1 MQNNRTDS
9 WINRGNGPPEFRP
22 GPVVSLPEVLAVLA
36 FIRRHLPIV
45 SLTCFAA
52 LGVATLYLVIA
63 VPTFIAKALLIVN
76 SNATLLDAAA
86 VSTVLESQIEI
97 IKSESIASAVIET
110 LGLAQ
115 DPEFA
120 TGQGS
125 GTISRLF
132 GWSKPAT
139 EVSAARYALDR
150 SRPSLSALRIL
161 SRLPSTPEI
170 PIERRRCERT
180 IFWCSSENLR
190 MTVIEALAHGATVVC
205 TPVGA
210 LPELIEYERTRLIV
224 EPGDVERLASALR
237 RLIDDPELRQRLG
250 GNGRTQHR
258 TRLAIEICAE
268 RLVAIWTEPPG
279 ER

>member
-1 MQNNRTDS
+1 MP
-9 WINRGNGPPEFRP
+9 PPEFRP
-22 GPVVSLPEVLAVLA
+22 GPVVSLAEVLAVLA
-36 FIRRHLPIV
+36 FIRRHLPII

-63 VPTFIAKALLIVN
+63 VPTFTAKALLIVN

-86 VSTVLESQIEI
+86 VSTVVESQIGI

-125 GTISRLF
+125 GMISRLL

-170 PIERRRCERT
+170 LIERRR
-180 IFWCSSENLR
+180 S
-190 MTVIEALAHGATVVC
+190 
-205 TPVGA
+205 
-210 LPELIEYERTRLIV
+210 
-224 EPGDVERLASALR
+224 
-237 RLIDDPELRQRLG
+237 
-250 GNGRTQHR
+250 
-258 TRLAIEICAE
+258 
-268 RLVAIWTEPPG
+268 
-279 ER
+279 